1 MVVFEDFYQFAI
13 SVDTRLK
20 LNVHK
25 MFIWCPGMAW
35 ELFKI
40 SQVPLLQNIFQLLLL
55 LYVEQVCIPYFL

>member
-25 MFIWCPGMAW
+25 MLIWCPGMAW
-35 ELFKI
+35 ELFKV
-40 SQVPLLQNIFQLLLL
+40 SEVALLQNIFQLLLL
-55 LYVEQVCIPYFL
+55 YVEQLCIPYFL